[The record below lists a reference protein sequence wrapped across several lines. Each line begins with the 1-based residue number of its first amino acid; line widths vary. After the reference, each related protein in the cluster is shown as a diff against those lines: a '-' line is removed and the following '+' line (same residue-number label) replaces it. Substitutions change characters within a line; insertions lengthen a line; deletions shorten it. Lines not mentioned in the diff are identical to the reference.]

1 MTRVRIAVPAADDL
15 RTIRAYIARD
25 SNTAAGAV
33 VQRIRESIG
42 HLRRHPELGRLGR
55 ITGTRELVVAG
66 LPYLVIYRLNDS
78 TVEVLRVLHAA
89 QEWPPS

>member
-1 MTRVRIAVPAADDL
+1 MTRVRITVPAADDL

-33 VQRIRESIG
+33 VQRIRESIA
-42 HLRRHPELGRLGR
+42 HLRRHPELGRPGR

-66 LPYLVIYRLNDS
+66 LPYLAVYRLHDS
-78 TVEVLRVLHAA
+78 TGEVLRALHDA
-89 QEWPPS
+89 QKWPPL

>member
-15 RTIRAYIARD
+15 RAIRAYIARD
-25 SNTAAGAV
+25 SATASGAV

-42 HLRRHPELGRLGR
+42 HLRRHPALGRPGR

-66 LPYLVIYRLNDS
+66 LPYLVVYQLNDS
-78 TVEVLRVLHAA
+78 TVEVLRVLHDA